1 MADLQEGIY
10 HAKKTRPGAFFAII
24 FLQAAQESGAE
35 KVGAVLADLWQ
46 MFQGLKEGRV
56 QDLDPVV
63 VPHDSDDLQTLMG
76 FGPNAFGLPG
86 ISGPPPRG
94 FKGSLFRSPQGRG
107 GPLLPGSGLKYAS
120 DLDANP
126 ATEHICVQVTAQTKL
141 AVDRAIVETWKT
153 LLDAVDSSTGIADLA
168 VTAFY
173 LGFQRSDRRS
183 WIDFHDGLSNLEANQ
198 RERVIVTKRG
208 QDEDWCVGGTYL
220 AFLRIAVDLPAWRK
234 LDRREQEL
242 LVGRDKLTGCPL
254 IDIEPDGTLHTDP
267 GCPVAGTQIWESPND
282 PRFAEPPPA
291 VGADEIRASHVH
303 RASHHSDLV
312 DEPRSRRIFR
322 QGYEFL
328 EWQQGS
334 PGFRLGLNFVSFQ
347 DTPARVVEI
356 LRMDGWL
363 GQVNFGGDPEAQP
376 AGMESLLSVYAA
388 GIYFVP
394 PVVPGEPFPGAG
406 AFGVS

>member
-1 MADLQEGIY
+1 
-10 HAKKTRPGAFFAII
+10 
-24 FLQAAQESGAE
+24 
-35 KVGAVLADLWQ
+35 
-46 MFQGLKEGRV
+46 
-56 QDLDPVV
+56 
-63 VPHDSDDLQTLMG
+63 
-76 FGPNAFGLPG
+76 
-86 ISGPPPRG
+86 
-94 FKGSLFRSPQGRG
+94 
-107 GPLLPGSGLKYAS
+107 
-120 DLDANP
+120 
-126 ATEHICVQVTAQTKL
+126 
-141 AVDRAIVETWKT
+141 
-153 LLDAVDSSTGIADLA
+153 
-168 VTAFY
+168 
-173 LGFQRSDRRS
+173 
-183 WIDFHDGLSNLEANQ
+183 
-198 RERVIVTKRG
+198 
-208 QDEDWCVGGTYL
+208 VGGTYL
-220 AFLRIAVDLPAWRK
+220 AFMRIAVDLPAWRK
-234 LDRREQEL
+234 LARREQEL
-242 LVGRDKLTGCPL
+242 LVGRDKLSGYPL
-254 IDIEPDGTLHTDP
+254 IDIEPDGTLHADP
-267 GCPVAGTQIWESPND
+267 RCPVAGTQIWETPND
-282 PRFAEPPPA
+282 PHFAEPPAA

-363 GQVNFGGDPEAQP
+363 GQVNFGGDPDAQP